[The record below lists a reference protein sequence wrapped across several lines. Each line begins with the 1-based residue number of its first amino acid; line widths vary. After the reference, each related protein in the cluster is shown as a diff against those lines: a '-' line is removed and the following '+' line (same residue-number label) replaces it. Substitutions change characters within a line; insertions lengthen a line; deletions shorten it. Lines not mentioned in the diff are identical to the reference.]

1 MDFLTHCHLLICHFY
16 GVQSWNLSDKHTS
29 HFFTAW
35 NRCARRLLEL
45 HPATHTR
52 YLTAMV
58 GWNSQ
63 SRIICSTRRLI
74 KGVCS
79 HPESWISFLGRHGI
93 NDMNSIIGSN
103 KSVIEKRLN
112 DTQNLTM
119 EDEAT
124 LMAVQELRAV
134 LKQKMT
140 LSNFK
145 DDELSKLIEFLCIN

>member
-1 MDFLTHCHLLICHFY
+1 
-16 GVQSWNLSDKHTS
+16 
-29 HFFTAW
+29 
-35 NRCARRLLEL
+35 
-45 HPATHTR
+45 
-52 YLTAMV
+52 
-58 GWNSQ
+58 
-63 SRIICSTRRLI
+63 
-74 KGVCS
+74 
-79 HPESWISFLGRHGI
+79 
-93 NDMNSIIGSN
+93 MNSIIGSN